1 MQVTCL
7 SCPPSVSLSF
17 LPLDGILRQLEEA
30 TLKDVLSAERCAELL
45 KALADAERLR
55 LVQALRAGPQNV
67 SELAALL
74 ENEIGNIS
82 HHLKVL
88 RKHGLVTTQRRG
100 KMVIYSLAESILNTR
115 GAKADRLEFGCCC
128 LELPK

>member
-1 MQVTCL
+1 M
-7 SCPPSVSLSF
+7 
-17 LPLDGILRQLEEA
+17 
-30 TLKDVLSAERCAELL
+30 KDVLSAERCAELL

-55 LVQALRAGPQNV
+55 LVQALRAGPQSV
-67 SELAALL
+67 SDLAALL
-74 ENEIGNIS
+74 ENEIGNVS

-100 KMVIYSLAESILNTR
+100 KMVIYSLAASILNTR
-115 GAKADRLEFGCCC
+115 GSKADRLEFGCCC